1 MDLFRQF
8 NELGTTVII
17 ASHDTGLIQSMQMP
31 TLNLIAGQIG
41 GTTGVSD
48 AQ

>member
-1 MDLFRQF
+1 
-8 NELGTTVII
+8 VII

-31 TLNLIAGQIG
+31 TLNLIAGQID